1 MEQIKYIIMKKR
13 FIIDDK
19 LKYDIQKINMINY
32 DDIEIEVSPKLSLF
46 EHIVTQSDIIKKHN
60 DIIKFCDQHCRVN
73 YEEEDKYWYYCKLT
87 NF

>member
-73 YEEEDKYWYYCKLT
+73 YEEEDK
-87 NF
+87 NGIIVN